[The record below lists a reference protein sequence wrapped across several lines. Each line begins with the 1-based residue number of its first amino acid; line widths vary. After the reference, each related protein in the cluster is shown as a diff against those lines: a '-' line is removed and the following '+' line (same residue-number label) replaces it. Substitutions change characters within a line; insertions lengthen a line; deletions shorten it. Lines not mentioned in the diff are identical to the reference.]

1 MSTTLPEFDITSD
14 VTSDGTAFDV
24 AGDQHA
30 PVMVLIHGLGL
41 CRRLWDDHLPAFAT
55 RYRVVRYDLYG
66 HGDSAPPPQ
75 APSLVIYA
83 GQLASLLDHLGV
95 ASAVIVGFSIGG
107 MINRRFAMDY
117 PDRAAALVI
126 LNSPHDRGSAAQAAV
141 EARAAAVRDEGR
153 MATMD
158 AALERW
164 FTPAFRST
172 APTALQLVRDWR
184 QAAEPESYAGATM
197 VLAAGVTELVRPHP
211 PISVPAL
218 VMTCADDT
226 GSTPA
231 MSREIAAEISG
242 ADLLIIDGY
251 RHLGLVED
259 PAGFTAPIL
268 DFCERTDR

>member
-1 MSTTLPEFDITSD
+1 MSTTLPEFDVTSD
-14 VTSDGTAFDV
+14 ATSDGTAFDV

-41 CRRLWDDHLPAFAT
+41 CRRLWDDHLPAFAA

-66 HGDSAPPPQ
+66 HGDSAPPPH
-75 APSLVIYA
+75 APSLAVYA
-83 GQLASLLDHLGV
+83 RQLATLLDHLGV

-141 EARAAAVRDEGR
+141 EARAASVRDDGR

-184 QAAEPESYAGATM
+184 LVAEPESYAGAAM

-211 PISVPAL
+211 PINMPAL

-231 MSREIAAEISG
+231 MSRVIAAEISG
-242 ADLLIIDGY
+242 AELLIIDGY
-251 RHLGLVED
+251 RHLGLVEYPD
-259 PAGFTAPIL
+259 GFTAPIL
-268 DFCERTDR
+268 EFCERTGI